1 LPPFPASRSLSKTIR
16 IKAKNPAEEIM
27 TTLLRPLLAA
37 ALLAFA
43 LQPAFAAKQYGPGVS
58 DSEVKVGQ
66 TMPYSGPVS
75 AWATLGRAEAA
86 YFKMLNEQGGVNGR
100 KINLISLDDG
110 YSPPRTVEQTRRLVE
125 QDDVLAVFSPFG
137 TPTNTAIQKYLNAKK
152 VPHLFLAAIGTKWND
167 PPRFPWTMAL
177 WQDQF
182 TESAAGAVWLMKHQ
196 PNAKIAVL
204 YQNDDYG
211 KDYLKG
217 LKDALGPRAAAT
229 IVGEASYEVTDPTI
243 DSQII
248 ALKSSG
254 ADTLFTFASPKFA
267 ALSIRKTYDIGWKPL
282 HIVAQP
288 GTSVGSVLRPAGLE
302 KSVGLIGA
310 SFLKDPTDP
319 QWRDDPAMKAWL
331 AWMQK
336 YYPEGDVTDWF
347 NVYGYTVAQAL
358 VHVLKQC
365 GDNLTRESIM
375 AQATSLKD
383 LELPMLLPGI
393 KINTSATD
401 FRTIRQVRLQR
412 FDGKQWVKLE

>member
-1 LPPFPASRSLSKTIR
+1 
-16 IKAKNPAEEIM
+16 M
-27 TTLLRPLLAA
+27 TTVSRPLLAA

-58 DSEVKVGQ
+58 DTEVKVGQ

-86 YFKMLNEQGGVNGR
+86 YFKMLNDQGGVNGR

-125 QDDVLAVFSPFG
+125 QDDVLAIFSPFG

-167 PPRFPWTMAL
+167 PPRFPWTIAL

-182 TESAAGAVWLMKHQ
+182 TESAAGAAWLMKHQ
-196 PNAKIAVL
+196 PNAKVAVL

-302 KSVGLIGA
+302 KSVGLVGA

-393 KINTSATD
+393 KISTSATD
-401 FRTIRQVRLQR
+401 FRTIRQLRLQR
-412 FDGKQWVKLE
+412 FDGKQWVRLGDSAQ

>member
-1 LPPFPASRSLSKTIR
+1 MTIR
-16 IKAKNPAEEIM
+16 SSG
-27 TTLLRPLLAA
+27 LLAA
-37 ALLAFA
+37 ALLGVA
-43 LQPAFAAKQYGPGVS
+43 LQPAWGAKQYGPGVT
-58 DSEVKVGQ
+58 DSEIKVGQ

-100 KINLISLDDG
+100 KIDLVSLDDG
-110 YSPPRTVEQTRRLVE
+110 YSPPRTVEQTRKLVE
-125 QDDVLAVFSPFG
+125 QDEVLAIFSPFG
-137 TPTNTAIQKYLNAKK
+137 TPTNTSIQRYLNAKK
-152 VPHLFLAAIGTKWND
+152 VPHLFLAAIGTKWAD
-167 PPRFPWTMAL
+167 PQRFPWSIAL
-177 WQDQF
+177 WQDQY
-182 TESAAGAVWLMKHQ
+182 TETAVHAKWLLNSH

-204 YQNDDYG
+204 YQNDDFG

-217 LKDALGPRAAAT
+217 LKDSLGQKAAAM

-254 ADTLFTFASPKFA
+254 ADTLVSFASPKFA
-267 ALSIRKTYDIGWKPL
+267 ALSIRKIYDIGWKPL

-302 KSVGLIGA
+302 KSVGLIAA

-331 AWMQK
+331 TWMQK

-365 GDNLTRESIM
+365 GDNLTRESVM
-375 AQATSLKD
+375 SQATSLKD
-383 LELPMLLPGI
+383 LELPLLLPGI
-393 KINTSATD
+393 RINTSATEYH
-401 FRTIRQVRLQR
+401 TIKQLRLQR
-412 FDGKQWVKLE
+412 FDGKQWVRLGEAGAQ

>member
-1 LPPFPASRSLSKTIR
+1 
-16 IKAKNPAEEIM
+16 M
-27 TTLLRPLLAA
+27 TTKWGGVLAA
-37 ALLAFA
+37 VLLVLT
-43 LQPAFAAKQYGPGVS
+43 LQPASAAKQYGPGVT
-58 DSEVKVGQ
+58 DSEIKVGQ

-100 KINLISLDDG
+100 KIDLVSLDDG

-125 QDDVLAVFSPFG
+125 QDEVLAIFSPFG
-137 TPTNTAIQKYLNAKK
+137 TPTNTSIQKYLNAKN
-152 VPHLFLAAIGTKWND
+152 VPHLFLAAIGTKWAD
-167 PPRFPWTMAL
+167 PQRFPWSIAL
-177 WQDQF
+177 WQDQY
-182 TESAAGAVWLMKHQ
+182 TETAVHAKWLLNSH

-204 YQNDDYG
+204 YQNDDFG

-217 LKDALGPRAAAT
+217 LKDGLGQKAAAM
-229 IVGEASYEVTDPTI
+229 IVAEASYEVTDPTI

-248 ALKSSG
+248 ALQGSG
-254 ADTLFTFASPKFA
+254 ADTLVSFASPKFA
-267 ALSIRKTYDIGWKPL
+267 ALSIRKVYDMGWKPV

-302 KSVGLIGA
+302 KSAGLIAA

-331 AWMQK
+331 TWMQK

-365 GDNLTRESIM
+365 GDNLTRENLM
-375 AQATSLKD
+375 RQATSLKD
-383 LELPMLLPGI
+383 LELPLLLPGI
-393 KINTSATD
+393 RINTSATEYH
-401 FRTIRQVRLQR
+401 TIKQLRLQR
-412 FDGKQWVKLE
+412 FDGKQWVRLGEVGAQ

>member
-1 LPPFPASRSLSKTIR
+1 LEETVTIKRSGV
-16 IKAKNPAEEIM
+16 
-27 TTLLRPLLAA
+27 LAA
-37 ALLAFA
+37 ALLVLT
-43 LQPAFAAKQYGPGVS
+43 LQPASAAKQYGPGVT
-58 DSEVKVGQ
+58 DSEIKVGQ

-100 KINLISLDDG
+100 KIELVSLDDG

-125 QDDVLAVFSPFG
+125 QEEVLAIFSPFG
-137 TPTNTAIQKYLNAKK
+137 TPTNTSIQKYLNAKK
-152 VPHLFLAAIGTKWND
+152 VPHLFLAAIGTKWAD
-167 PPRFPWTMAL
+167 PQRFPWSIAL
-177 WQDQF
+177 WQDQY
-182 TESAAGAVWLMKHQ
+182 TETALHAKWLLNSH

-204 YQNDDYG
+204 YQNDDFG

-217 LKDALGPRAAAT
+217 LKDGLGQKAAAM
-229 IVGEASYEVTDPTI
+229 IVAEASYEVTDPTI

-248 ALKSSG
+248 ALQSSG
-254 ADTLFTFASPKFA
+254 ADTLVSFASPKFA
-267 ALSIRKTYDIGWKPL
+267 ALSIRKIYDIGWKPV

-302 KSVGLIGA
+302 KSVGLIAA

-365 GDNLTRESIM
+365 GDNLTRESVM
-375 AQATSLKD
+375 SQATSLKD
-383 LELPMLLPGI
+383 LELPLLLPGI
-393 KINTSATD
+393 RINTSATEYH
-401 FRTIRQVRLQR
+401 TIKQLRLQR
-412 FDGKQWVKLE
+412 FDGKQWVRLGEAGAQ

>member
-1 LPPFPASRSLSKTIR
+1 MTSVSRSMLATV
-16 IKAKNPAEEIM
+16 
-27 TTLLRPLLAA
+27 LLAL
-37 ALLAFA
+37 ALHPA
-43 LQPAFAAKQYGPGVS
+43 LAAKQYGPGVS
-58 DSEVKVGQ
+58 DTEVKVGQ

-75 AWATLGRAEAA
+75 AWGTLGRAEAA

-100 KINLISLDDG
+100 KIDLISLDDG

-125 QDDVLAVFSPFG
+125 QDNVLAIFSPFG

-152 VPHLFLAAIGTKWND
+152 VPHLFLAAIGMRWND
-167 PPRFPWTMAL
+167 PPHFPWTIAL

-182 TESAAGAVWLMKHQ
+182 TESATGATWLLKHR
-196 PNAKIAVL
+196 PNAKVAVL

-211 KDYLKG
+211 KDYVKG
-217 LKDALGPRAAAT
+217 LKDALGPGAAAM
-229 IVGEASYEVTDPTI
+229 IVGEASYEVTDPTV

-267 ALSIRKTYDIGWKPL
+267 ALSVRKTYDIGWKPL

-319 QWRDDPAMKAWL
+319 QWHDDPAMKAWL

-347 NVYGYTVAQAL
+347 NVYGYTIAQAL
-358 VHVLKQC
+358 VYVLKQC
-365 GDNLTRESIM
+365 GDNLTRENIM

-401 FRTIRQVRLQR
+401 FRTIRQLRLQR

>member
-1 LPPFPASRSLSKTIR
+1 MTIKWSVVLP
-16 IKAKNPAEEIM
+16 
-27 TTLLRPLLAA
+27 AA
-37 ALLAFA
+37 WLVVA
-43 LQPAFAAKQYGPGVS
+43 LQPAWAAKQYGPGVT
-58 DSEVKVGQ
+58 DSEIKVGQ

-86 YFKMLNEQGGVNGR
+86 YFRMLNEQGGVNGR
-100 KINLISLDDG
+100 KIELISLDDG
-110 YSPPRTVEQTRRLVE
+110 YSPPRTVEQTRKLVE
-125 QDDVLAVFSPFG
+125 QDEVLAIFSPFG
-137 TPTNTAIQKYLNAKK
+137 TPTNTSIQKYLNAKK
-152 VPHLFLAAIGTKWND
+152 VPHLFLAAIGTKWAD
-167 PPRFPWTMAL
+167 PQRFPWSIAL
-177 WQDQF
+177 WQDQY
-182 TESAAGAVWLMKHQ
+182 TETAVHAKWLLSSH
-196 PNAKIAVL
+196 PNAKVAVL
-204 YQNDDYG
+204 YQNDDFG

-217 LKDALGPRAAAT
+217 LKDGLGQKAAAM
-229 IVGEASYEVTDPTI
+229 IVAEASYEVTDPTI

-254 ADTLFTFASPKFA
+254 ADTLVSFASPKFA
-267 ALSIRKTYDIGWKPL
+267 ALSIRKIYDIGWKPV

-302 KSVGLIGA
+302 KSVGLVAA

-365 GDNLTRESIM
+365 GDNLTRESVM
-375 AQATSLKD
+375 SQATSLKD
-383 LELPMLLPGI
+383 LELPLLLPGI
-393 KINTSATD
+393 RINTSATEYH
-401 FRTIRQVRLQR
+401 TIRQLRLQR
-412 FDGKQWVKLE
+412 FDGKQWVRLGDVGGQ

>member
-1 LPPFPASRSLSKTIR
+1 
-16 IKAKNPAEEIM
+16 M
-27 TTLLRPLLAA
+27 TRKCNGALAA
-37 ALLAFA
+37 VLLVVT
-43 LQPAFAAKQYGPGVS
+43 LQPASAAKQYGPGVT
-58 DSEVKVGQ
+58 DSEIKVGQ

-100 KINLISLDDG
+100 KINLVSLDDG

-125 QDDVLAVFSPFG
+125 QEEVLAIFSPFG
-137 TPTNTAIQKYLNAKK
+137 TPTNTSIQKYLNAKK
-152 VPHLFLAAIGTKWND
+152 VPHLFLAAIGTKWAD
-167 PPRFPWTMAL
+167 PQRFPWSIAL
-177 WQDQF
+177 WQDQY
-182 TESAAGAVWLMKHQ
+182 TETAVHAKWLLSSH

-204 YQNDDYG
+204 YQNDDFG

-217 LKDALGPRAAAT
+217 LKDALGQKAAAM
-229 IVGEASYEVTDPTI
+229 IVAEASYEVTDPTI

-248 ALKSSG
+248 ALQSSG
-254 ADTLFTFASPKFA
+254 ADTLVSFASPKFA
-267 ALSIRKTYDIGWKPL
+267 ALSIRKVYDIGWKPV

-302 KSVGLIGA
+302 KSAGLIAA

-331 AWMQK
+331 TWMQK

-358 VHVLKQC
+358 VHVLKEC
-365 GDNLTRESIM
+365 GDNLTRESVM
-375 AQATSLKD
+375 SQATSLKD
-383 LELPMLLPGI
+383 LELPLLLPGI
-393 KINTSATD
+393 RINTSATEYH
-401 FRTIRQVRLQR
+401 TIKQLRLQR
-412 FDGKQWVKLE
+412 FDGKQWVRLGEAGAQ

>member
-1 LPPFPASRSLSKTIR
+1 
-16 IKAKNPAEEIM
+16 M
-27 TTLLRPLLAA
+27 TTKWGGVFAA
-37 ALLAFA
+37 ALLV
-43 LQPAFAAKQYGPGVS
+43 LTQQPASAAKQYGPGVT
-58 DSEVKVGQ
+58 DSEIKVGQ

-100 KINLISLDDG
+100 KIDLVSLDDG

-125 QDDVLAVFSPFG
+125 QEEVLAIFSPFG
-137 TPTNTAIQKYLNAKK
+137 TPTNTSIQKYLNAKK
-152 VPHLFLAAIGTKWND
+152 VPHLFLAAIGTKWAD
-167 PPRFPWTMAL
+167 PQRFPWSIAL
-177 WQDQF
+177 WQDQY
-182 TESAAGAVWLMKHQ
+182 TETAVHAKWLLSSH

-204 YQNDDYG
+204 YQNDDFG

-217 LKDALGPRAAAT
+217 LKDGLGQKAAAM
-229 IVGEASYEVTDPTI
+229 IVAEASYEVTDPTI

-248 ALKSSG
+248 ALQSSG
-254 ADTLFTFASPKFA
+254 ADTLVSFASPKFA
-267 ALSIRKTYDIGWKPL
+267 ALSIRKIYDIGWKPI

-302 KSVGLIGA
+302 KSAGLIAA

-319 QWRDDPAMKAWL
+319 QWHDDPAMKTWL
-331 AWMQK
+331 TWMQK

-365 GDNLTRESIM
+365 GDNLTRENVM
-375 AQATSLKD
+375 RQATSLKD
-383 LELPMLLPGI
+383 MELPLLLPGI
-393 KINTSATD
+393 RIDTSATEYH
-401 FRTIRQVRLQR
+401 TIKQLRLQR
-412 FDGKQWVKLE
+412 FDGKQWVRLGEAGAQ